1 MPSHSLPP
9 VEIPPLWAHWRRT
22 LRRWG
27 GVQAV
32 IALLEA
38 FGPLT
43 ILAAQFLYLGQP
55 FWGRG
60 EAHISWQSLANLL
73 EDSEQQRVFVQFLQE
88 SKSQ

>member
-1 MPSHSLPP
+1 M
-9 VEIPPLWAHWRRT
+9 

-32 IALLEA
+32 ITLLEA

-43 ILAAQFLYLGQP
+43 IVAAQFLYLGQP
-55 FWGRG
+55 FLGRG
-60 EAHISWQSLANLL
+60 EAQMSWQSLADLL

-88 SKSQ
+88 SESQ